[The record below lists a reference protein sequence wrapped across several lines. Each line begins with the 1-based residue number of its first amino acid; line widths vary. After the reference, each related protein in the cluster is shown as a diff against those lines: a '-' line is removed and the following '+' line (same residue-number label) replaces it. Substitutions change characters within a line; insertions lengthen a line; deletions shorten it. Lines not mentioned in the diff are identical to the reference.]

1 MSLPPSVSAY
11 LRQCGSPAAPPLD
24 ADSRSLQ
31 GIQAAVVIPALA
43 EKQYLFS
50 TLASLA
56 RNDPGEL
63 ERTLVVCVINN
74 RPYPLVSREALQD
87 NQETLEILRH
97 LTMGRFP
104 PPAEAD
110 LLLARSC
117 REILSRGLRL
127 AYLDAS
133 SAHREMPLKKG
144 GVGLARKWGMD
155 AGIAAMEYR
164 RPDDGWLLCL
174 DGDSPVAADYL
185 STVRRFYES
194 GRPVAAVL
202 SYAHPFPADPELLA
216 AICSYE
222 TFLRYY
228 VLGLEYAGSPYA
240 FHAIGSTISCSVRGY
255 VAVRGMNRREA
266 GEDFYFL
273 NKLAK
278 LASMGK
284 ITGTRVYPSARPS
297 QRVPF
302 GTGQRMLGFLAGQQR
317 EDFFYDPRIFLLLKQ
332 WLRGMEAC
340 IGDGG
345 SFALRLAGDLSP
357 LLVSFLERNDFPAAW
372 ERICKTHKSPEKR
385 TRHFQEWFDAFR
397 TMKLV
402 HYLSETDYPAV
413 GLWQAVPELL
423 ERLEDPL
430 AGEVAVFRAKK
441 APGLAEG
448 MEILE
453 NLRRLESRIVG

>member
-1 MSLPPSVSAY
+1 VSLPPSISAY
-11 LRQCGSPAAPPLD
+11 LQQCGSPAGPPLN

-56 RNDPGEL
+56 RNEPGEL
-63 ERTLVVCVINN
+63 QRTLVICVINN

-87 NQETLEILRH
+87 NKETLEILQY
-97 LTMGRFP
+97 LSMGRFP
-104 PPAEAD
+104 PPAD
-110 LLLARSC
+110 SDPLLAGNC

-133 SAHREMPLKKG
+133 SAGREMPLKKG
-144 GVGLARKWGMD
+144 GVGLARQWGMD
-155 AGIAAMEYR
+155 AGHRAMEYR
-164 RPDDGWLLCL
+164 RHDDGWLLFL
-174 DGDSPVAADYL
+174 DADSPVAADYL
-185 STVRRFYES
+185 SAVRRFYED

-202 SYAHPFPADPELLA
+202 SYAHPFPSEPELLA

-228 VLGLEYAGSPYA
+228 VLGLKYAGSPYA

-255 VAVRGMNRREA
+255 AAVRGMNRREA

-278 LASMGK
+278 LAPMGR
-284 ITGTRVYPSARPS
+284 ITATRVYPSARPS

-302 GTGQRMLGFLAGQQR
+302 GTGQRMCGFLAGQQR
-317 EDFFYDPRIFLLLKQ
+317 EDFFYDPRIFLLLKK
-332 WLRGMEAC
+332 WLLGMESC
-340 IGDGG
+340 IAEGG

-357 LLVSFLERNDFPAAW
+357 LLVSFLERNGFPAAW

-402 HYLSETDYPAV
+402 HYLSDTDYPAV
-413 GLWQAVPELL
+413 SLWQAVPELL
-423 ERLEDPL
+423 ERLEHPLCGDP
-430 AGEVAVFRAKK
+430 AAFRTKK
-441 APGLAEG
+441 APGPAEG
-448 MEILE
+448 MAMLE
-453 NLRRLESRIVG
+453 NLRRLESRNVG

>member
-1 MSLPPSVSAY
+1 MSLPPSVAAY
-11 LRQCGSPAAPPLD
+11 LQQCGYPVGPPLN

-31 GIQAAVVIPALA
+31 GLHAAVVIPALA
-43 EKQYLFS
+43 EKEYLFS

-63 ERTLVVCVINN
+63 ERTLVICVINN
-74 RPYPLVSREALQD
+74 RPYPLASREALRD
-87 NQETLEILRH
+87 NRETLEILEH
-97 LTMGRFP
+97 LRMGRFP
-104 PPAEAD
+104 PPAGAD
-110 LLLARSC
+110 PPLARNC

-133 SAHREMPLKKG
+133 S
-144 GVGLARKWGMD
+144 MD
-155 AGIAAMEYR
+155 YR
-164 RPDDGWLLCL
+164 HSDDGWLLCL

-185 STVRRFYES
+185 SAVRRFYED

-202 SYAHPFPADPELLA
+202 SYAHPFPADRELLA
-216 AICSYE
+216 AICRYE

-255 VAVRGMNRREA
+255 AAVRGMNRREA

-278 LASMGK
+278 LAPMGK
-284 ITGTRVYPSARPS
+284 ITATRVYPSARPS

-302 GTGQRMLGFLAGQQR
+302 GTGQRMRGFLAGQQR
-317 EDFFYDPRIFLLLKQ
+317 EDFFYDPRVFLLLKR
-332 WLRGMEAC
+332 WLKGMEAC

-345 SFALRLAGDLSP
+345 SFALRLAGDCSP

-402 HYLSETDYPAV
+402 HYLSETVYPAV
-413 GLWQAVPELL
+413 DLWQAVPELL
-423 ERLEDPL
+423 ERLEHPL
-430 AGEVAVFRAKK
+430 SGDLAAFRTKK
-441 APGLAEG
+441 TPGLAEG
-448 MEILE
+448 MAMLE
-453 NLRRLESRIVG
+453 NLRRLEARNVG